1 MLPEFLLMFFS
12 EGSFIPHG
20 DDYLWQAGLVWLTIV
35 SDSLIAIVY
44 YVIPLALLYFV
55 KKRRDLLDSG
65 LFLLFSGF
73 IISCGTAHIMDV
85 WTLWHPT
92 YWLSGFLQALT
103 TFVSVYTAIAMMPV
117 ILQALELPSPSQLK
131 AANHKLEAQIVE
143 RQRIEEKLR
152 ESDRTFRAIFNNT
165 YQFTGLLTPDG
176 ILLEVNQAALD
187 FAELQIDEVIGRPFW
202 ETPWWRISP
211 QTQERLKEAIAQVAN
226 KGEFVRYEVDL
237 RGAGDSVATID
248 FSLKPVKDES
258 DRVVLLIPEGRD
270 ITQRKQAEKAL
281 CELNAEL
288 AERVNQRT
296 AELEAANQLLSGQKQ
311 VLEMLATGASLPDV
325 LDALIRTIEQQSPQM
340 LCSILLLDADR
351 KHLRHGAAPS
361 LPDSYN
367 ACIDGIA
374 IGPEVGCCG
383 TVIDFDRPAIVSDI
397 TLEPLS
403 VNLRDLALSHGLHAC
418 WCQPMLSTQGNV
430 LGTFAIY
437 YREPRR
443 PSLKDLELIE
453 TAARIAGIAIEQ
465 KQVDKERSRL
475 EERFRA
481 TFEQAAVGI
490 AHAAVEGRFLRLNQ
504 KFCDLVGYTHEELL
518 SLTFQDITYP
528 DDLYADLEYMRQLL
542 AGEIET
548 FLMDKRYI
556 RKDSSPIWVKLT
568 VSLVRDSSGEP
579 NYVIAAIQ
587 DITNLKEIQQ
597 ALHQA
602 NEGLELRVQ
611 ERTAALRNANQQLQW
626 EMTERKE
633 AEQQLKQ
640 ANAEL
645 ARSNQE
651 LEQFAY
657 VASHDLREPLRKIK
671 SYTDLLAKRYQGQLD
686 EKADKYIAYITDGA
700 LRMQTLITDLL
711 TYSRVGREEIALAPT
726 DLNAVLNRTLTDL
739 STAIQES
746 KALITTDAL
755 PTVRANSCQMGQL
768 LQNLIA
774 NAIKFSGKQP
784 PQIQIRAVE
793 HDQSWTISVQ
803 DNGIGIEPQYADRI
817 FIIFQRLHTRDEY
830 PGTGIGLA
838 ICKKI
843 VERHGGEIWVESEP
857 GRGTTFSFTLPAMK
871 AME

>member
-1 MLPEFLLMFFS
+1 MLPEFLINFLT

-20 DDYLWQAGLVWLTIV
+20 YCYLWKPGLVWLNIV
-35 SDSLIAIVY
+35 SDSLIAIAY
-44 YVIPLALLYFV
+44 YSIPIALLYFV
-55 KKRRDLLDSG
+55 KKRPDLPYPG
-65 LFLLFSGF
+65 LFLLFSAF
-73 IISCGTAHIMDV
+73 IISCGTTHMMDV

-92 YWLSGFLQALT
+92 YGLSSFLKALT
-103 TFVSVYTAIAMMPV
+103 AFFSVYTAIALMPV
-117 ILQALELPSPSQLK
+117 IPQALELPSPSQLK
-131 AANHKLEAQIVE
+131 AANHKLETQIAE
-143 RQRIEEKLR
+143 RKRIEEKLR
-152 ESDRTFRAIFNNT
+152 ESDRKFRAIFNHT

-176 ILLEVNQAALD
+176 ILREANQTALD
-187 FAELQIDEVIGRPFW
+187 FAALGLDDVIGRPLW
-202 ETPWWRISP
+202 ETHWWTICP
-211 QTQERLKEAIAQVAN
+211 QTQEQLKEAIAQVTHT
-226 KGEFVRYEVDL
+226 GEFVRYEVDV
-237 RGAGDSVATID
+237 RGAGDNVATID

-270 ITQRKQAEKAL
+270 ITQRKQAERAL

-288 AERVNQRT
+288 EERVNQRT

-311 VLEMLATGASLPDV
+311 VLEMLATGASLADV

-351 KHLRHGAAPS
+351 KCLRHGAAPS

-374 IGPEVGCCG
+374 ISPEVGCCG
-383 TVIDFDRPAIVSDI
+383 TAIDFDRPRIVSDI
-397 TLEPLS
+397 ALEPLG
-403 VNLRDLALSHGLHAC
+403 VNLHDLALSHGLRDC
-418 WCQPMLSTQGNV
+418 WCQPMLSTQGQV
-430 LGTFAIY
+430 LGTVAIY
-437 YREPRR
+437 YRQSRR

-453 TAARIAGIAIEQ
+453 TAARIAGIAIEH
-465 KQVDKERSRL
+465 KQVEKERSRL

-490 AHAAVEGRFLRLNQ
+490 AHAALEGQFLKLNQ

-518 SLTFQDITYP
+518 TLTFQDITYP

-556 RKDSSPIWVKLT
+556 RKDSSLIWVKLT

-587 DITNLKEIQQ
+587 DITQLKEIQQ

-611 ERTAALRNANQQLQW
+611 ERTAALRDANQQLQR
-626 EMTERKE
+626 EMTERQE

-671 SYTDLLAKRYQGQLD
+671 SYTDLLAKRYQGHLD

-700 LRMQTLITDLL
+700 VRMQTLITDLL
-711 TYSRVGREEIALAPT
+711 TYSRVGRGEITLEPT

-739 STAIQES
+739 STVIQES
-746 KALITTDAL
+746 NALITTDAL
-755 PTVRANSCQMGQL
+755 PTLSANSCQMGQL

-803 DNGIGIEPQYADRI
+803 DKGIGIEPQYADRI
-817 FIIFQRLHTRDEY
+817 FVIFQRLHTREEY

-838 ICKKI
+838 VCKKI
-843 VERHGGEIWVESEP
+843 VECHGGKIWVKSEP
-857 GRGTTFSFTLPAMK
+857 GCGTTFFFTLPAIK
-871 AME
+871 AMN